1 MFKRLLILTLLL
13 FLAVP
18 AMAAKD
24 ATILWDN
31 PVTQVPDLNGTV
43 EPFDPNNDIDHYL
56 IYVDDVENILP
67 VGNMS
72 GTAPFFDFQV
82 GPGEHHVEV
91 VVVAKTGE
99 ASAKSDP
106 LVFTVPN
113 GEPEKPTNVRIIFGG
128 STGPNG

>member
-1 MFKRLLILTLLL
+1 MFRMIILALLL
-13 FLAVP
+13 MIAVP
-18 AMAAKD
+18 AMAARD

-31 PVTQVPDLNGTV
+31 PITQVPDENGTV
-43 EPFDPNNDIDHYL
+43 EPFNPNTDIDHYL
-56 IYVDDVENILP
+56 IYVDDVENLLP
-67 VGNMS
+67 VGQMS
-72 GTAPFFDFQV
+72 GTDPFFDFQV

-113 GEPEKPTNVRIIFGG
+113 GEPEKATNVRIIFKT
-128 STGPNG
+128 SSGPNG